1 VGTESWARLARSAN
15 RSFGLVTRE
24 RARQLGTS
32 DKALRRYVDAGVL
45 ERLSVHVFRVVGA
58 PRTPEQL
65 VLAACC
71 SAGPGA
77 VASHTT
83 AAALHRFDGC
93 AALAD
98 LAAIHVTVP
107 TTSRRTGLGIVH
119 RTDTLDAI
127 DRCRVGPVPATSPV
141 RTLIDLGAVVPRD
154 QVEEALDGAERDGR
168 VDRRVLVRRVE
179 ELRTPGRSG
188 AGTIASILEARR
200 RLADLPQSVLER
212 RFLRIVEAAGL
223 PVPVAQHET
232 IRTDA
237 RVAYLDFAYPDRLL
251 AIELQGNASPATPKQ
266 RAADDARAN
275 ALPGWRF
282 LCFTFQDVMYEPD
295 YVISTLARGLKLTPV
310 SRACEH
316 AAWPTDRKHW

>member
-1 VGTESWARLARSAN
+1 M
-15 RSFGLVTRE
+15 TRE

-93 AALAD
+93 APLAD
-98 LAAIHVTVP
+98 HAAIHVAVP

-188 AGTIASILEARR
+188 AGTIASILDDRA
-200 RLADLPQSVLER
+200 AIDALPRSVLER
-212 RFLRIVEAAGL
+212 RFLRIVRRHGL
-223 PVPVAQHET
+223 PLPVAQYEVR
-232 IRTDA
+232 RTDG
-237 RVAYLDFAYPDRLL
+237 RRAYLDFAYPDRRV
-251 AIELQGNASPATPKQ
+251 AIELQGNGTHATPQQ
-266 RAADDARAN
+266 RAADYERSN
-275 ALPGWRF
+275 ALPTWRF
-282 LCFTFQDVMYEPD
+282 LWFTYHDVMRRPA
-295 YVISTLARGLKLTPV
+295 YVASSVGREA
-310 SRACEH
+310 
-316 AAWPTDRKHW
+316 